1 MFEMSGKSSII
12 RVKPTKMKIR
22 PTLKFM
28 FVMFTVNM
36 LRREKDMSNTNILDA
51 AKIASP

>member
-12 RVKPTKMKIR
+12 RVKPTKMKMR

-28 FVMFTVNM
+28 FVMFTVNR
-36 LRREKDMSNTNILDA
+36 LRKEKDMNNINTLDA